1 MKKQYFK
8 STGSL
13 ILLLIVFLQSC
24 NLDDAIHLSPDGDD
38 GASGSSSNPFKTLAR
53 AQSEVRERA
62 QKMEKGTIRVVLH
75 EGVYNI
81 VEPLVFS
88 DKDRVNE
95 AVTVVWQAAKGEKP
109 IVSGAQNFKIKGEIG
124 ELIKVGY
131 ADSDK
136 LFDIYVNEKRAIR
149 ARTPNRDFF
158 RFEGI
163 TEEVLVQGEG
173 RSPEKAKQNL
183 IFTDEAAAE
192 LQGLSQDELS
202 KVRFHAFFKWDNTI
216 RYLSELGEQK
226 NSFITQGEGMKPWN
240 AMGKDTRFFLENY
253 RAALDAPNEWYGSG
267 DTIEYMLQEEVGE
280 VMVPVTDKW
289 LIFQGQPNQK
299 VNNIRFENIAFRY
312 TNYTLPDTG
321 FEPSQAAATVDAAI
335 MLDYAE
341 NIEFVNCEFAH
352 TGQHGIWFRTGVD
365 NCNIEKCHFYDLG
378 GGGIRIGDSKI
389 PQDLFDATG
398 NITVDN
404 SILHSG
410 GYNFPSAVGL
420 WIGQSGDN
428 TITHN
433 DIADFRYTGVSVG
446 WVWGYSDSPAKNNK
460 ITHNHI
466 HHIGWALL
474 SDMAAVYTLGKSEG
488 TEVSHNVVHDIHAHS
503 YGGWGLYTDEGSS
516 YIKME
521 NNLVYNTKTGGFHQ
535 HYGRENIIRN
545 NVFAFADM
553 YQVQATRVE
562 DHLSFTFKNNI
573 VIGDEGVLLAG
584 PWKNIKVDMDHN
596 CYWYKDGKDFDF
608 VGLDFENWRQE
619 TGHDL
624 HSIIDNPGVLDM
636 NEKSFKINPDIVK
649 QINFNVFDTDKVGV
663 YGDKAWKQ
671 KALLDESIIQEFEE
685 AVRNNRE
692 MK

>member
-1 MKKQYFK
+1 MTKQNYRFV
-8 STGSL
+8 SYL
-13 ILLLIVFLQSC
+13 IFLSIVFLQSC
-24 NLDDAIHLSPDGDD
+24 NIANEIHLSPNGDD
-38 GASGSSSNPFKTLAR
+38 DASGSSRSPLKTLAR
-53 AQSEVRERA
+53 AQLEVRKKTQA
-62 QKMEKGTIRVVLH
+62 MEKGTIKVILH

-95 AVTVVWQAAKGEKP
+95 DVTVVWQAAKGENP
-109 IVSGAQNFKIKGEIG
+109 IISGAQDFKVEGKKGE
-124 ELIKVGY
+124 LVKVSY
-131 ADSDK
+131 ANSDK
-136 LFDIYVNEKRAIR
+136 LFDIYMNGKRAVR
-149 ARTPNRDFF
+149 ARTPNSDFF

-183 IFTDEAAAE
+183 MFTDEAAVQ

-202 KVRFHAFFKWDNTI
+202 KVRFHAFFNWDNTI
-216 RYLSELGEQK
+216 RYLSEFGEQK
-226 NSFITQGEGMKPWN
+226 NTFKTEGEGMKPWN
-240 AMGKDTRFFLENY
+240 SMGKNTRFFLENY
-253 RAALDAPNEWYGSG
+253 RGALDAPNEWYASG
-267 DTIEYMLQEEVGE
+267 DSIEYILQEKAGE
-280 VMVPVTDKW
+280 LMLPITDKW

-299 VNNIRFENIAFRY
+299 VNNIRFENITFRY
-312 TNYTLPDTG
+312 TNYTLPDIG
-321 FEPSQAAATVDAAI
+321 FEPSQAASTIDAAI

-341 NIEFVNCEFAH
+341 NIEFRNCEFAH

-365 NCNIEKCHFYDLG
+365 NCNIEKCHFHDLG
-378 GGGIRIGDSKI
+378 AGGIRIGDTTVPKNTI
-389 PQDLFDATG
+389 DVTG
-398 NITVDN
+398 NITIDN
-404 SILHSG
+404 SIIHSG
-410 GYNFPSAVGL
+410 GYNFPSAVGV

-428 TITHN
+428 KITNN

-446 WVWGYSDSPAKNNK
+446 WIWGYADSPAKNNK
-460 ITHNHI
+460 ITYNHI

-521 NNLVYNTKTGGFHQ
+521 NNLVYKTKTGGFHQ

-545 NVFAFADM
+545 NIFAFADM
-553 YQVQATRVE
+553 YQIQATRVE

-584 PWKNIKVDMDHN
+584 PWKKIKVDMDHN
-596 CYWYKDGKDFDF
+596 CYWYNDGKDFDF
-608 VGLDFENWRQE
+608 VGLDFEEWKQE

-624 HSIIDNPGVLDM
+624 QSIIDNPGDIDISD
-636 NEKSFKINPDIVK
+636 NHFQINSDIAN
-649 QINFNVFDTDKVGV
+649 QINFNVFDIDKVGV
-663 YGDKAWKQ
+663 YGDKEWKQ
-671 KALLDESIIQEFEE
+671 KALLNETIIQEFEE
-685 AVRNNRE
+685 AVIRNKR
-692 MK
+692 MD